1 MDPGHGDLG
10 PGVGETAAGDG
21 VRVQGRPGSELPVA
35 VLADGDGH
43 AALRVGL
50 GVGGHP
56 PPARVRVVVRDLA
69 APPPPPL
76 GLDEGGH
83 RHGEEL
89 EAAGAALGLAVL
101 RGGGAVLLLKRLH
114 FWRIFL
120 LLTLALRRKV
130 VFFAAITTG
139 LSEGWAQCLP
149 DCVRSSVAMPYLP
162 AVEAVLEVGGGLVG
176 GQVVAGLAPLLLLVE
191 GELVDGCLLALTKLR
206 HRWPYLKN
214 YTYLVQKSCY

>member
-1 MDPGHGDLG
+1 MPIYSRSGDLG

-130 VFFAAITTG
+130 VLFTTITTG
-139 LSEGWAQCLP
+139 LGKCWAKCLP
-149 DCVRSSVAMPYLP
+149 DCMQAKLCSHAPPPRSRSSSRGGRRSGRGAGCCCCCRAVP
-162 AVEAVLEVGGGLVG
+162 AASACRGR
-176 GQVVAGLAPLLLLVE
+176 A
-191 GELVDGCLLALTKLR
+191 C
-206 HRWPYLKN
+206 
-214 YTYLVQKSCY
+214 